1 MKRSKASTCRE
12 LLNQIRNLSFV
23 VQDNDAL
30 YHLHDELVKLIENLK
45 YHAPKDESLILEKP
59 NVVRNVSK
67 SSKVALIKHSRNR
80 KSCIRGRYFDY
91 KRGTSFWEINVNR
104 NLKFTNEERN
114 SILQK
119 HMLSE
124 ESINLAQNL
133 RKEQFPKISGFQD
146 KVIGKTE
153 FRYR

>member
-1 MKRSKASTCRE
+1 MITKEVLASG
-12 LLNQIRNLSFV
+12 
-23 VQDNDAL
+23 
-30 YHLHDELVKLIENLK
+30 K
-45 YHAPKDESLILEKP
+45 
-59 NVVRNVSK
+59 
-67 SSKVALIKHSRNR
+67 
-80 KSCIRGRYFDY
+80 
-91 KRGTSFWEINVNR
+91 INVNR

-119 HMLSE
+119 HVLSE